1 VETVDFTHPQ
11 RILVECALAGAAH
24 GVRSQLEPMLNALPL
39 LIEDAVDLAVARG
52 FLLIALGR
60 YDDALGYVEGLTDSR
75 GNALITMVEEMR
87 LQEHQPTH
95 QPRYPNDSWRK
106 K

>member
-1 VETVDFTHPQ
+1 VETVDFTNPQ

-24 GVRSQLEPMLNALPL
+24 GVRSQLEPMLDALPL

-60 YDDALGYVEGLTDSR
+60 HDDALGCVEGWTDPR
-75 GNALITMVEEMR
+75 VGVLVTMVEEIR
-87 LQEHQPTH
+87 LQERCPTQ
-95 QPRYPNDSWRK
+95 QPRYPNVSWRK